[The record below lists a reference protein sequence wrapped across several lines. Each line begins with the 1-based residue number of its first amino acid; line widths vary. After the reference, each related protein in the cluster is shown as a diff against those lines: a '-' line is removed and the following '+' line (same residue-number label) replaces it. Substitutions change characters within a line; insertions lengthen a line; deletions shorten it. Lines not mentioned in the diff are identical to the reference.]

1 MKDLLELFVEKRAW
15 FATQDNEE
23 RVRHLRMA
31 WEGLFFMMWHAD
43 KTSYQRDVCQKVSS
57 IMRHLE
63 PEHKVQWFDEF
74 LYIFNKHWN
83 KIDNFRLDKFLVL
96 VRMQVSELLVF
107 LTAHPEYIQSWYTEK
122 MVAYFLA
129 IYVDG

>member
-1 MKDLLELFVEKRAW
+1 MEKRAW
-15 FATQDNEE
+15 FAGQDADE

-43 KTSYQRDVCQKVSS
+43 KTAYQRDVCQKVSS

-63 PEHKVQWFDEF
+63 PERKVEWFSEF

-96 VRMQVSELLVF
+96 VRMQVHEL
-107 LTAHPEYIQSWYTEK
+107 I
-122 MVAYFLA
+122 
-129 IYVDG
+129 